1 MSDRLSAYI
10 LPCMVVFAALFACF
24 RKTPVFDAFTDG
36 AKRGMSTLVGIMPTL
51 IGITVA
57 VTMLRSSG
65 FIEIVT
71 DALSPFLEKFGL
83 KSELLPLALLSPLS
97 GSGSLAV
104 YEDILSEFSPDSPIG
119 RIASVMAGSTETTFF
134 AVSVYFGSVGIKNT
148 GCTLWAGLFA
158 DFTAFVL
165 SAFFVNLL
173 M

>member
-1 MSDRLSAYI
+1 MSDRLSEYI
-10 LPCMVVFAALFACF
+10 LPCVVVFVALFAFF

-36 AKRGMSTLVGIMPTL
+36 AKKGMTTLVGIMPTL
-51 IGITVA
+51 VGITVA
-57 VTMLRSSG
+57 VTMLSESG
-65 FIEIVT
+65 FVEAVT
-71 DALSPFLEKFGL
+71 AALSPFLEKIGL
-83 KSELLPLALLSPLS
+83 RGELLPLALLSPLS

-104 YEDILSEFSPDSPIG
+104 YEDILSEFSPDSPVG

>member
-1 MSDRLSAYI
+1 MFDKFSEYI
-10 LPCMVVFAALFACF
+10 LPCIVVFAALFACF
-24 RKTPVFDAFTDG
+24 KKVPTFDAFTDG
-36 AKRGMSTLVGIMPTL
+36 AKKGMSTLVGIMPTL

-57 VTMLRSSG
+57 VTMLSESG
-65 FIEIVT
+65 FVEAVT
-71 DALSPFLEKFGL
+71 DALSPLLERVGL
-83 KSELLPLALLSPLS
+83 HGELLPLALLSPLS

-104 YEDILSEFSPDSPIG
+104 YEDILSEFSPDSPLG
-119 RIASVMAGSTETTFF
+119 RTASVMAGSTETTFF

-165 SAFFVNLL
+165 SALFVNLL